1 MPKGYVIARAEVTD
15 TAKWAVYAA
24 KAGEAMKIYRGTPI
38 VRGGRSEVTEGEGRQ
53 RNIVIAFDSFEA
65 AQNYAH
71 SPEYAEARKLRQ
83 GAGKIDIVIVEGT

>member
-1 MPKGYVIARAEVTD
+1 
-15 TAKWAVYAA
+15 
-24 KAGEAMKIYRGTPI
+24 
-38 VRGGRSEVTEGEGRQ
+38 VTEGEGRQ